1 MHNISKGLILHAPV
15 PLQRAGSFVS
25 GRLVDADEED
35 EEVHVVQDMKYAVTL
50 LRVRNAPRRVRKD
63 CRHPKRLAASC
74 DSVGK
79 KPRPRILPLFPPFSI
94 PSSASISL
102 AVVAAADK
110 MGHCLED
117 ERVSI
122 NRHNSNQE
130 RGAEETILAY
140 FVASLV
146 LLYCQLFFFCFQL
159 PHLLVYIDMHH

>member
-63 CRHPKRLAASC
+63 CRHTKKLAASC

-122 NRHNSNQE
+122 NRHSSNQE
-130 RGAEETILAY
+130 KECGGNDPRILCR
-140 FVASLV
+140 FSCPP
-146 LLYCQLFFFCFQL
+146 LLPAVFFCFQL